1 MNAHS
6 NLNELIYLPAAVDS
20 KLNEKIDTLIDKL
33 YLEMN
38 DDFNTAKAI
47 AVLFDLSSTINTMYD
62 GKLKIGSITPETFER
77 LVENF
82 NVFIIDILGLR
93 VEDEGSNDALDGV
106 MQLVIDIRHQARADK
121 NWSLSDQIR
130 DELLKNNIQLKDE
143 KGKTTY
149 NFTN

>member
-1 MNAHS
+1 
-6 NLNELIYLPAAVDS
+6 
-20 KLNEKIDTLIDKL
+20 
-33 YLEMN
+33 
-38 DDFNTAKAI
+38 
-47 AVLFDLSSTINTMYD
+47 MYD
-62 GKLKIGSITPETFER
+62 GKLKTGSITPKTFER

-93 VEDEGSNDALDGV
+93 VEDEGSNNALDGV

-130 DELLKNNIQLKDE
+130 GELLKNNIQLKDE